1 MRFSKEIRQLIK
13 ISNITNFPIGLS
25 EIKTIIESSGW
36 EIYSYKDA
44 DEIIDSYNLH
54 TMAESNDSFA
64 AHIGNRTVIF
74 YDDNISQLDFPHILA
89 HEIGHIVLGHLD
101 NTDDIYAKERDCEC
115 FADELLNYVP
125 FQISILLSWIG
136 ALFALVVVGAVLY
149 VTKSESKN
157 PIVAPESSPA
167 QTSTGHTTSVSAHSD
182 NASHESDYINTVVYI
197 TEYGTKYHID
207 GCRYIK
213 GKDNLLEV
221 TIEQAEKAGYE
232 PCEICFEDILNSN

>member
-1 MRFSKEIRQLIK
+1 MRFSKEIRRLIK
-13 ISNITNFPIGLS
+13 VSNVTNFPIGLA
-25 EIKTIIESSGW
+25 EIKSIIEYSGW

-44 DEIIDSYNLH
+44 GEIIDIYNLR

-74 YDDNISQLDFPHILA
+74 YDENISQLDFPHILA

-115 FADELLNYVP
+115 FADELLSYVP
-125 FQISILLSWIG
+125 FQAQALLSWVG
-136 ALFALVVVGAVLY
+136 ALFVLFVVGAVFY
-149 VTKSESKN
+149 VAKSEN
-157 PIVAPESSPA
+157 ESSIVISESSAP
-167 QTSTGHTTSVSAHSD
+167 QTSTEYTTSISEHNSIT
-182 NASHESDYINTVVYI
+182 SSESDYINTVVYI

-232 PCEICFEDILNSN
+232 PCEICFGDNHD